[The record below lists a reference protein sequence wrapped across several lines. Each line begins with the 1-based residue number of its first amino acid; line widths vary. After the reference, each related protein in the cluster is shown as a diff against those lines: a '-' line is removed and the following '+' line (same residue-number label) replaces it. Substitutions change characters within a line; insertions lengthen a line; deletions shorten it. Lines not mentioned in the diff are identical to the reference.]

1 VRPKAASRPPWERSL
16 LDDVAMRRPW
26 NIWVK
31 AQRLRAVQRLRRL
44 EDGVTVVIVCW
55 NTREVVAD
63 VLRAVQALS
72 PPGTRVVVVDNGS
85 TDGSREMLRAWSG
98 IDTLLLGGNSGH
110 GVALDLAL
118 CRVATTVAVT
128 LDSDALPLS
137 ENWLDP
143 AVGPVRSGRAVVAG
157 LRSSRDFVHPVYA
170 AVDTRTFVQRRLS
183 FQAYVS
189 PGVDSEAAQWGV
201 DAWDTGELLTQR
213 LAPEEVTFVEPSPN
227 PVADLP
233 GMTAGG
239 VVYHHGGVS
248 RAASGGVSG
257 EALVGWRDA
266 CTRIAAAGT
275 GPASVRGA
283 YE

>member
-143 AVGPVRSGRAVVAG
+143 AAGPVRSGRSVLAG

-170 AVDTRTFVQRRLS
+170 AVDTRAFVQRRLS

-189 PGVDSEAAQWGV
+189 PGVDSEAARWGV

-227 PVADLP
+227 PVPDLP